1 MGSVVIHFMQWKIST
16 GPRFLLYDTK
26 FMSLTR
32 AYIKSLVLTTNKF
45 KTYSSTMFI
54 DLYSY
59 FSNMDCLL
67 RFFDWAQ
74 LMIIRDKDECCGVN
88 RLRFFFLV
96 KTQNYVKLYV
106 ISFNDLLI
114 VVHCYKIHWVLLFL
128 VSTPQM
134 WLSNNVTV

>member
-1 MGSVVIHFMQWKIST
+1 MGPVVIHVMQCKIST
-16 GPRFLLYDTK
+16 GPRFWLYDTK

-32 AYIKSLVLTTNKF
+32 AYIRSLVLPKNKF

-54 DLYSY
+54 DWYSY
-59 FSNMDCLL
+59 FSKMDCSL

-74 LMIIRDKDECCGVN
+74 LMIIRDKDGCCGVN

-96 KTQNYVKLYV
+96 KTQNYVKHHV

-114 VVHCYKIHWVLLFL
+114 FMLVIFQTLLCIYCILFSGQKWIH
-128 VSTPQM
+128 TM
-134 WLSNNVTV
+134 C